1 MLGKA
6 TFFVFPQSKIFCT
19 KWPLSFHFPTF
30 SCFKTNGNFS
40 LYLFL
45 RSSLMELGLPEPQDM
60 ISSSTSSVFVAQEP
74 VLPCCDCKNAEHS
87 TDSSISSGSSYSSS
101 LSHLPV
107 FSEET
112 TWQFRSR
119 SLPILPQNQP
129 PVFRNQGRS
138 LPSFRLSELGKSE
151 FFQNLGTLS
160 SLSHQSTFI
169 NSLFESPDIHRQ
181 GEKTKDKR
189 RSESDLTSDHKPNII
204 FKERP
209 LLSGSTPIQLS
220 PLARWELEGHMAWKV

>member
-1 MLGKA
+1 MFSLSPKYFA
-6 TFFVFPQSKIFCT
+6 FKMAIVFPFSYFFLFQN
-19 KWPLSFHFPTF
+19 KWELF
-30 SCFKTNGNFS
+30 S
-40 LYLFL
+40 LFL

-112 TWQFRSR
+112 TWQFRSH

-129 PVFRNQGRS
+129 PVFRNQGTS
-138 LPSFRLSELGKSE
+138 QPSFMLSELGKSE
-151 FFQNLGTLS
+151 LFQNLETLS
-160 SLSHQSTFI
+160 SLSPQSTFI
-169 NSLFESPDIHRQ
+169 NSLFESPDLHRQ
-181 GEKTKDKR
+181 EEKTKDNCYLCF
-189 RSESDLTSDHKPNII
+189 SDFLVCS
-204 FKERP
+204 
-209 LLSGSTPIQLS
+209 
-220 PLARWELEGHMAWKV
+220 

>member
-1 MLGKA
+1 MA
-6 TFFVFPQSKIFCT
+6 IVFPFSYFLLFQN
-19 KWPLSFHFPTF
+19 KWELF
-30 SCFKTNGNFS
+30 S
-40 LYLFL
+40 LFL

-60 ISSSTSSVFVAQEP
+60 ISSSTSSVFVAQKP

-112 TWQFRSR
+112 TRQFRSH
-119 SLPILPQNQP
+119 SLPILSQNQR

-151 FFQNLGTLS
+151 LFQNLETLS
-160 SLSHQSTFI
+160 SLSPQNTFI
-169 NSLFESPDIHRQ
+169 NSLFESPDLHRQ
-181 GEKTKDKR
+181 EKTKDKR
-189 RSESDLTSDHKPNII
+189 RSKSDLTSDHKPNII
-204 FKERP
+204 F
-209 LLSGSTPIQLS
+209 
-220 PLARWELEGHMAWKV
+220 